1 MSTSEKRKD
10 RRFLLD
16 GVKIPESLY
25 FFFFFKL
32 CFTKDDGPKCFRGRD
47 CRAIP
52 RQVETTLMYL
62 LSPQCKNNK
71 KNHLFFFKKSSG
83 ARQETTTKKK
93 TFVKLFQREKDDP
106 LLFGKTIAA
115 RRSRMLIGRLL
126 VQHITSLSFPIR
138 LQLCPV
144 YLESRST

>member
-1 MSTSEKRKD
+1 MVEMS
-10 RRFLLD
+10 RFFSMD
-16 GVKIPESLY
+16 
-25 FFFFFKL
+25 KL
-32 CFTKDDGPKCFRGRD
+32 KGAVVR
-47 CRAIP
+47 
-52 RQVETTLMYL
+52 
-62 LSPQCKNNK
+62 
-71 KNHLFFFKKSSG
+71 HLFFFKKSSG

-138 LQLCPV
+138 L
-144 YLESRST
+144 